1 MRRIAEETRWVCTG
15 CANEGPGYRPHTCP
29 HCGKTP
35 YIIEVAAD
43 DPRAA
48 KQIADDFHAMIR
60 DAANR
65 T

>member
-1 MRRIAEETRWVCTG
+1 MRRTAEETRWVCTG
-15 CANEGPGYRPHTCP
+15 CGGEGPGHRPHTCP
-29 HCGKTP
+29 HCGETP